1 MLDTKRARKE
11 EGQRGSVSLPAAVM
25 VMFRSS
31 YRVWKRANARAPG
44 VSALLAVAVILLG
57 VVPGNASDAPRV
69 EVNRIAAQ
77 DPPAPVAKVQVLL
90 PVSAEDTAQAG
101 LPVMLNEGEAPATP
115 SASAAAPPVLLL
127 SNAVAAALRYSPGLG
142 ALEWQAFA
150 QWEQAQSVLG
160 RNGLATEFSILGMQT
175 DSPLGVFAGKL
186 SQGRVTQADF
196 NPATLNNP
204 DFLGSIEYK
213 LKLMYPLFTSGRIT
227 LLADALKLNGEAI
240 DFDRLKA
247 QHELTVKVIET
258 YFAHDLL
265 TQQIIVLDDARGTI
279 DEMKRMIESLER
291 EGLVVKADIA
301 AADVEVANVSDE
313 QNQARANLTLT
324 ENFIALLTGAQA
336 GPFTS
341 VIALDPAALRT
352 PTLDE
357 ATQAALNNRPDLRAM
372 EKRMCAATNVLDEA
386 IRKRNPTLGAFAE
399 GKHASSGLPGRGH
412 TEATLGAQLTL
423 DLDTGGVIKH
433 EIDQKRA
440 DLEAAKLGYQQLADM
455 AKLDVMQSYNSVVT
469 AHGSMDTFRAQGDK
483 AAENLRVVRNRYREG
498 LTNYLDLRMAVTTL
512 KESRLRELNARYSFL
527 LSYMR
532 LMAATGQI
540 GSEMDPILNMQ
551 AEDSASIAQPEPVTG
566 AALKPAPG
574 GNSNAS

>member
-1 MLDTKRARKE
+1 
-11 EGQRGSVSLPAAVM
+11 
-25 VMFRSS
+25 MFRHR
-31 YRVWKRANARAPG
+31 YRLWKRATARDP
-44 VSALLAVAVILLG
+44 VISALISAVAIVLG
-57 VVPGNASDAPRV
+57 ALPASAGEAPRV

-77 DPPAPVAKVQVLL
+77 NLPTPAASVEVLF
-90 PVSAEDTAQAG
+90 PASVEDAAQDTA
-101 LPVMLNEGEAPATP
+101 VMMQNDNTALVP
-115 SASAAAPPVLLL
+115 SPPPVLLL
-127 SNAVAAALRYSPGLG
+127 SDAVSAALQHSPGLS
-142 ALEWQAFA
+142 AMQWQAVA

-186 SQGRVTQADF
+186 SQGTVTQADF
-196 NPATLNNP
+196 NPATLNDP
-204 DFLGSIEYK
+204 DFLGNVEYK

-247 QHELTVKVIET
+247 QHELTAKVIET
-258 YFAHDLL
+258 YFTHDLL
-265 TQQIIVLDDARGTI
+265 TQQIVVLDDARATI
-279 DEMKRMIESLER
+279 DESKRLVESLER

-313 QNQARANLTLT
+313 QNQAHANLALT
-324 ENFIALLTGAQA
+324 ENVIALLTGAQA
-336 GPFTS
+336 AAFTS
-341 VIALDPAALRT
+341 VIALDPAALRM

-357 ATQAALNNRPDLRAM
+357 VTQAALDNRPDLRAM

-399 GKHASSGLPGRGH
+399 GKHASAGLPGQGH

-440 DLEAAKLGYQQLADM
+440 DLEAAKLGYQQLTDM
-455 AKLDVMQSYNSVVT
+455 AKLDVMQSYTNVTKAQNSM
-469 AHGSMDTFRAQGDK
+469 ATFKAQGEK

-527 LSYMR
+527 LAYMR
-532 LMAATGQI
+532 LMVATGQV
-540 GSEMDPILNMQ
+540 GSPQDPILSVLDASN
-551 AEDSASIAQPEPVTG
+551 ASIPQADDETS
-566 AALKPAPG
+566 AAMTPAPG
-574 GNSNAS
+574 GNSNAG